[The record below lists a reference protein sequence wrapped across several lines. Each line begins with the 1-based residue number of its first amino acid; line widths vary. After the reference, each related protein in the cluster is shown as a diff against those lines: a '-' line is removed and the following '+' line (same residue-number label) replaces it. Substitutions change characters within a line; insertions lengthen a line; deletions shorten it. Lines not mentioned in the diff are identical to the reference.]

1 MNYLSIVIY
10 SLLSFIFFN
19 YFFRKYNFLIDRK
32 ILPHK
37 SFTSK
42 ADTPVIGGLII
53 MLYLIIFNHD
63 FKFVFFCSLIFSLG
77 FFSDLVVLK
86 KPLTKFTLQL
96 IIVLSF
102 LFFYD
107 LKILSTNIFF
117 LDYFLDN
124 KIFSIFFTLFCL
136 LILING
142 SNFIDGVNT
151 LLCGYYLLVLGAIF
165 YISSNNININFNII
179 NLEEFLLILFMIF
192 LFNFFSKL
200 YLGDSGAFLISFIVG
215 YYLIDIANNNLI
227 ISPIFIVLLLW
238 YPAFENF
245 FSIFRKFFNKSHP
258 SNPDNFHLHQ
268 FLFIFLKKRL
278 NLGTN
283 FINSLTGNIIN
294 FFNFITFCFGIN
306 FFSSSKYL
314 TGLVFVNILIYL
326 STYYVLAK
334 NFKTTT

>member
-151 LLCGYYLLVLGAIF
+151 LLCGYYLLVLGVIF
-165 YISSNNININFNII
+165 YISSNNPTI
-179 NLEEFLLILFMIF
+179 
-192 LFNFFSKL
+192 KL
-200 YLGDSGAFLISFIVG
+200 SISFLNAG
-215 YYLIDIANNNLI
+215 Q
-227 ISPIFIVLLLW
+227 LLLCNIL
-238 YPAFENF
+238 E
-245 FSIFRKFFNKSHP
+245 
-258 SNPDNFHLHQ
+258 
-268 FLFIFLKKRL
+268 L
-278 NLGTN
+278 N
-283 FINSLTGNIIN
+283 NSL
-294 FFNFITFCFGIN
+294 
-306 FFSSSKYL
+306 Y
-314 TGLVFVNILIYL
+314 
-326 STYYVLAK
+326 
-334 NFKTTT
+334 

>member
-1 MNYLSIVIY
+1 MNYLLIVIY
-10 SLLSFIFFN
+10 SLLSFIIFN
-19 YFFRKYNFLIDRK
+19 YFFIKYNFLIDRK

-37 SFTSK
+37 SFTSET
-42 ADTPVIGGLII
+42 DTPVIGGLII
-53 MLYLIIFNHD
+53 MFYLIIFNHD
-63 FKFVFFCSLIFSLG
+63 LKFVFFCSIIFLLG
-77 FFSDLVVLK
+77 FFSDLLVLK
-86 KPLTKFTLQL
+86 KPLTKFMLQL
-96 IIVLSF
+96 IVVLSF

-107 LKILSTNIFF
+107 LKILSTKIFF

-200 YLGDSGAFLISFIVG
+200 YVGDSGAFLISFIVG
-215 YYLIDIANNNLI
+215 YYLINIANSNLI

-245 FSIFRKFFNKSHP
+245 FSIFRKFFNKSNP

-268 FLFIFLKKRL
+268 LLFIFLKKRF
-278 NLGTN
+278 NLGTE

-306 FFSSSKYL
+306 FFSFSKYL
-314 TGLVFVNILIYL
+314 IVLVFFNILIYL
-326 STYYVLAK
+326 STYYLLAK
-334 NFKTTT
+334 NLKANT

>member
-1 MNYLSIVIY
+1 MNYLLIVIF

-32 ILPHK
+32 VLPHK
-37 SFTSK
+37 SFTSTTT
-42 ADTPVIGGLII
+42 TPVIGGLII
-53 MLYLIIFNHD
+53 MFYLIIFNHD
-63 FKFVFFCSLIFSLG
+63 LKFVYFCSLIFLLG
-77 FFSDLVVLK
+77 LFSDLIVLK
-86 KPLTKFTLQL
+86 KPLTKFILQL
-96 IIVLSF
+96 IVVLSF
-102 LFFYD
+102 LLFYD
-107 LKILSTNIFF
+107 LKILSTKIFF

-124 KIFSIFFTLFCL
+124 KIFSILFTLFCL
-136 LILING
+136 LILLNG
-142 SNFIDGVNT
+142 ANFIDGINT
-151 LLCGYYLLVLGAIF
+151 LLCGYCLLVLGAIF
-165 YISSNNININFNII
+165 YISSNNININSNII

-200 YLGDSGAFLISFIVG
+200 YLGDSGAYLISFMVG

-268 FLFIFLKKRL
+268 LLFIFLKKRL
-278 NLGTN
+278 NLGTD

-294 FFNFITFCFGIN
+294 FFNFITFCIGIN
-306 FFSSSKYL
+306 FFSYSKYL
-314 TGLVFVNILIYL
+314 TVLVFANILIYL
-326 STYYVLAK
+326 STYYLLAK
-334 NFKTTT
+334 NFKTNT